1 MEELFDFSEAL
12 KRLKKG
18 HHIARKGWNG
28 KTLEIIKRNGYP
40 NGIPCNESTAKDYG
54 LEVGELFY
62 CSPYLQIHNKAT
74 NKVDTW
80 VPSISDLFAEDW
92 YIV

>member
-12 KRLKKG
+12 NCLKNDRRV
-18 HHIARKGWNG
+18 ARKGWNG
-28 KTLEIIKRNGYP
+28 KKLTIIFEPGHTEMNVIFGPHLEI
-40 NGIPCNESTAKDYG
+40 CNENT
-54 LEVGELFY
+54 
-62 CSPYLQIHNKAT
+62 H
-74 NKVDTW
+74 KVDTW